1 MAYPPGLSMRPAAD
15 LRPGEARTD
24 ARDAFVIAET
34 ARTMPHTLRAVD
46 RDDEVPAELTMLTG
60 HDNDL
65 PARSTVP
72 PTGCGRRTGGA
83 APGDSQSQDGRP
95 GRLTR
100 PPPTAPGG

>member
-1 MAYPPGLSMRPAAD
+1 MSLIPPPELSMRRAAD

-24 ARDAFVIAET
+24 ARRAFVIAET

-65 PARSTVP
+65 AREANRAAHRLWAP
-72 PTGCGRRTGGA
+72 HRRCRA
-83 APGDSQSQDGRP
+83 W
-95 GRLTR
+95 
-100 PPPTAPGG
+100 